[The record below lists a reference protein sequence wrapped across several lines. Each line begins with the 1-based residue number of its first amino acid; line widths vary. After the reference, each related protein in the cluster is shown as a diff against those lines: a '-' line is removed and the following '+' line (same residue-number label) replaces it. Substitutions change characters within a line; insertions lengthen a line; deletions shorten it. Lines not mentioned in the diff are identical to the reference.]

1 MLALTFWGLM
11 GKRKN
16 GACTNYMIFL
26 KYIRRCGYLRAL
38 DLRVQPCD
46 DSHVCMVLQ
55 IIRLKRKI
63 TKCGEEERRK
73 KISKLGGAAAAA
85 DDVMESPLQNL
96 NDVDSDDESL
106 SDRCLDNLVAK
117 LKLMSRTR

>member
-1 MLALTFWGLM
+1 MT
-11 GKRKN
+11 
-16 GACTNYMIFL
+16 I
-26 KYIRRCGYLRAL
+26 
-38 DLRVQPCD
+38 
-46 DSHVCMVLQ
+46 HVCMVLQ
-55 IIRLKRKI
+55 IIRLKRKV

-73 KISKLGGAAAAA
+73 KMSKLGGAAA
-85 DDVMESPLQNL
+85 DDEMESPLQ